1 MIWCNVLKPP
11 GHFQVCFFSIEIS
24 RFCIKFSLN
33 LKRKH
38 FVLNSLNSL
47 NSSSSSTIL
56 TFKLKLGFMR
66 LLFKSEF
73 CIPIK
78 IIWNGN
84 FSIGFYWRATINAT
98 SNKALSELSKR
109 LKDWIICQVDNESF
123 KQQRKQTCSFFFAN
137 CHWQTL
143 SWLVR
148 HVWDGMAF
156 ILLLMRGNFSF
167 AHSWWLLI

>member
-1 MIWCNVLKPP
+1 MKASQSVHDCRIVSQTKRGEMNVANAIYCSQKVKVNDLVQCIEATRS
-11 GHFQVCFFSIEIS
+11 FSSMFFSIEIS
-24 RFCIKFSLN
+24 RISIKFSLN

-78 IIWNGN
+78 IVWNGN

-109 LKDWIICQVDNESF
+109 LKD
-123 KQQRKQTCSFFFAN
+123 
-137 CHWQTL
+137 
-143 SWLVR
+143 
-148 HVWDGMAF
+148 
-156 ILLLMRGNFSF
+156 
-167 AHSWWLLI
+167 